1 MGAALIRS
9 RRGFLLVSVLLITMI
24 LLTLGL
30 TFLGKRAIQ
39 YRRAAL
45 VEQASRARA
54 LAESGLDEALAKLRR
69 DIEFPPL
76 SKDQNVFSYAEE
88 IEVEGERVGS
98 YRVTLD
104 GTRRFVPYAVWVIT
118 CQGEAGADAR
128 HPDAV
133 RTLRIEVDI
142 HPKKRTNKAVANP
155 YYYDI
160 INFEDLGGL

>member
-1 MGAALIRS
+1 MTS
-9 RRGFLLVSVLLITMI
+9 RRGFMLVSVLLITMI

-45 VEQASRARA
+45 YEHAARARS

-76 SKDQNVFSYAEE
+76 SKDQSSFSYVEE
-88 IEVEGERVGS
+88 IEVGGERLGS
-98 YRVTLD
+98 YRVTMD
-104 GTRRFVPYAVWVIT
+104 GSRRFVPYSVWVIT
-118 CQGEAGADAR
+118 SQGESGPDAR
-128 HPDAV
+128 NPAAI
-133 RTLRIEVDI
+133 RTLRCEVDVY
-142 HPKKRTNKAVANP
+142 PNKRTQRSVPNP
-155 YYYDI
+155 YFYDV